1 MLELLLLKYINHT
14 ASLEE
19 RTQVEDWLTEDEAN
33 RKTCEQFARIYHAYR
48 TKDRILHRNAEDA
61 LHKVHQR
68 IACKKRRID
77 IWRLTVAASFFIGIL
92 GIGSMLYRN
101 RQVDDPVSSQITVT
115 TNPGMR
121 SQLTLPDGT
130 IVHLNAGSTL
140 VYPLHF
146 DKKERCVQL
155 SGEAY
160 FKVAGNTSQP
170 FSVSVVGNKLNIKVT
185 GTAFNCQAY
194 DKDSLAQVTLIE
206 GSVDLRIQ
214 GKNGNIHL
222 SPSEMITY
230 NMLTDQVF
238 LRKTNTLQVIA
249 WMDGHLIFKDTP
261 MTEVLRKLSHFY
273 SVDFD
278 IEDEVIRGYRFTGT
292 FENRPLFQILD
303 YIRISSKI
311 DHEMLYPENQEI
323 RKPLIL
329 LKKEKTKR

>member
-1 MLELLLLKYINHT
+1 MMELLLLKYINHT

-19 RTQVEDWLTEDEAN
+19 RTQVEHWLIEDEAN

-61 LHKVHQR
+61 LYKVHQR
-68 IACKKRRID
+68 IAGKIRRIN

-92 GIGSMLYRN
+92 GIGSMLYKN
-101 RQVDDPVSSQITVT
+101 RQVDVPVSTVT

-121 SQLTLPDGT
+121 SQLTLSDGT

-140 VYPLHF
+140 IYPLLF

-160 FKVAGNTSQP
+160 FQVAGNAGQP
-170 FSVSVVGNKLNIKVT
+170 FSVSVAGTKLNIQVT

-194 DKDSLAQVTLIE
+194 EKDSLAQVTLIE

-214 GKNGNIHL
+214 GQNGNIHL

-238 LRKTNTLQVIA
+238 LRKTNTLQVTA
-249 WMDGHLIFKDTP
+249 WMDGQFIFKDTP

-278 IEDEVIRGYRFTGT
+278 IKDEVIRGYRFTGT

-303 YIRISSKI
+303 YIKISSKI